1 MSETNIRKFDLI
13 IVGTGSGNSIPGPE
27 FDDWDIAIVEKGVFG
42 GTCLNVG
49 CIPSKM
55 LVYAAD
61 VAETIRSAERY
72 GIKAKLES
80 VDWVAIRD
88 RVFGRIDPIAAGGE
102 TYRMSEECSN
112 ITVYKGHGKFLN
124 EKVVQVEDAQGNLT
138 EISGKHIVLGN
149 LLSPTD
155 TKEKH
160 KFPGNFGICLVPS

>member
-1 MSETNIRKFDLI
+1 MSEINIRKFDLI

-61 VAETIRSAERY
+61 VAETIRSSERY
-72 GIKAKLES
+72 GIDAKVES
-80 VDWVAIRD
+80 IDWIAIRD

-102 TYRMSEECSN
+102 TYRSVRISLF
-112 ITVYKGHGKFLN
+112 IKGM
-124 EKVVQVEDAQGNLT
+124 E
-138 EISGKHIVLGN
+138 S
-149 LLSPTD
+149 S
-155 TKEKH
+155 
-160 KFPGNFGICLVPS
+160 